1 MEAQSYDSVTVFF
14 SDIVGFTKLSSE
26 STPLQVIEFLNTL
39 YSIIDSIIEHFD
51 VYKVTDN
58 QSTGKSISALTK
70 YRYIHSNERY
80 FSPLDS
86 VFSTD

>member
-1 MEAQSYDSVTVFF
+1 MTVFF

-51 VYKVTDN
+51 VYKVRVITLQSYYKFLTD
-58 QSTGKSISALTK
+58 SSSDLFIS
-70 YRYIHSNERY
+70 
-80 FSPLDS
+80 
-86 VFSTD
+86 